1 MREIEWEAL
10 PPDLQELVDKIVA
23 GAEATQLSDE
33 NGEVWAVVHPILSEN
48 CVDTAQLTCP

>member
-33 NGEVWAVVHPILSEN
+33 NGKVWAVVHPILSEN
-48 CVDTAQLTCP
+48 CVNTAQLTLP